1 MVPHPLP
8 CLFCAVFVLSYPNPR
23 SWYIDVLLLK
33 NETDLRSAL
42 GKHNITNSQKPN
54 TNLQQSS
61 SQNLKSHPIQS
72 KDKKAYS
79 VIGQQSIDLNL
90 TLSDSSI
97 GEQGASAVS
106 NSVCLYDA
114 VRNEEEQVS

>member
-1 MVPHPLP
+1 MYSSSIWDIDA
-8 CLFCAVFVLSYPNPR
+8 LFLQ
-23 SWYIDVLLLK
+23 

-42 GKHNITNSQKPN
+42 GKHSIVKSQKPN

-61 SQNLKSHPIQS
+61 SQILKPHPIQS
-72 KDKKAYS
+72 KNKKAFS
-79 VIGQQSIDLNL
+79 VIGHQSLDWNL
-90 TLSDSSI
+90 TLSDSSV